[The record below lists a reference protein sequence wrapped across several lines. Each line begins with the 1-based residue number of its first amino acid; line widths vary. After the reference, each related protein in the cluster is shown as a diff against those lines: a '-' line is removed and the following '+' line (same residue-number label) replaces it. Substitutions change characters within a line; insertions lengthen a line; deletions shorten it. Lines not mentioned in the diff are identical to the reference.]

1 VARKSQ
7 NLRSSR
13 SVCRQDVCAPSESW
27 RVFCAIEV
35 PATVRKRVMEHI
47 GRLRDSVPDAHA
59 SWSRDRNLHLTLK
72 FLGEIPKARVENLSL
87 AAGRAVEGFSLF
99 NLVVE
104 KPGAFP
110 NEGPPRVLWIGVSD
124 PSRRL
129 SELSERLEEEC
140 ARESFPKD
148 ARPFHPHL
156 TLARLRK
163 PQGTRALASA
173 HKQMP
178 FEPIEISVSELLVI
192 RSELSSE
199 GSKYSVISRHALGAQ
214 ASCAKR
220 EKS

>member
-1 VARKSQ
+1 MRDESVSSAN
-7 NLRSSR
+7 NLR
-13 SVCRQDVCAPSESW
+13 PLTW
-27 RVFCAIEV
+27 RVFCAIEPPEEV
-35 PATVRKRVMEHI
+35 CARASDHI
-47 GRLRDSVPDAHA
+47 RRLRHEFPDVNA
-59 SWSRDRNLHLTLK
+59 SWNRDGKFHLTLK

-104 KPGAFP
+104 KTGAFP

-129 SELSERLEEEC
+129 SELYERLEEEC

-199 GSKYSVISRHALGAQ
+199 GSKYSLISRHVLGAQ

>member
-1 VARKSQ
+1 MSRKSQ

-35 PATVRKRVMEHI
+35 PATVRSRVMEHI
-47 GRLRDSVPDAHA
+47 ARLRDSVPDAHA
-59 SWSRDRNLHLTLK
+59 SWSRDQSVHLTLK
-72 FLGEIPKARVENLSL
+72 FLGAIPQPRVENLSL
-87 AAGRAVEGFSLF
+87 AAGRAVEGLSSF

-104 KPGAFP
+104 RTGVFP
-110 NEGPPRVLWIGVSD
+110 DDGPPRVLWIGVSD
-124 PSRRL
+124 PSSRL
-129 SELSERLEEEC
+129 SELYERLEEEC
-140 ARESFPKD
+140 AKKSFPKD

-173 HKQMP
+173 HKEMP
-178 FEPIEISVSELLVI
+178 FEPIEISVAELLVI

-199 GSKYSVISRHALGAQ
+199 GSKYTVISRHVLGAQ
-214 ASCAKR
+214 PSCLQ
-220 EKS
+220 

>member
-1 VARKSQ
+1 MRDERVSSAN
-7 NLRSSR
+7 NLH
-13 SVCRQDVCAPSESW
+13 PLTW
-27 RVFCAIEV
+27 RVFCAIEPPEEV
-35 PATVRKRVMEHI
+35 CARASDHI
-47 GRLRDSVPDAHA
+47 RRLRHEFPDVNA
-59 SWSRDRNLHLTLK
+59 SWNRDGKFHLTLK

-87 AAGRAVEGFSLF
+87 AAGRAIRWLSSV

-104 KPGAFP
+104 KSGAFP
-110 NEGPPRVLWIGVSD
+110 DNAPPRVLWIGVSD

-129 SELSERLEEEC
+129 SKLYERLEEEC

-173 HKQMP
+173 HKAML

-199 GSKYSVISRHALGAQ
+199 GSKFSVISRHVLGA
-214 ASCAKR
+214 ATDHSG
-220 EKS
+220 